1 MDLRFLVWPIAV
13 VALLVAC
20 DRAPQSPS
28 PPPGPPPGP
37 QVEPTVVSL
46 SMEGPQVVPI
56 GETVQYTLLA
66 RLSNGSSRDVTTEAT
81 WSALPATRVTV
92 AGPGLVT
99 GRDRGEAGIH
109 AQFKDRFANKSAAV
123 VPAGTL
129 PLFGKVREAGVPV
142 PYGWL
147 VSARVDVVAGIGTGL
162 TTFTNGSGDYRLFGV
177 AGEITLRA
185 TKAGYQPTDRV
196 VNVADYQGADA
207 IVELP
212 LAMPRV
218 DLSGTYTLTI
228 TAAETCGT
236 GLGEGQL
243 PADAKVRT
251 RIVVVRQQGPNLSA
265 TFGDDTGYFLGHVHP
280 TQADI
285 FMGWTEEGWPGFVER
300 MSPTQFIGVIGGVA
314 ISPVT
319 PNRVAGLLNG
329 SILVSDP
336 STDWWPPAASC
347 VSTRHQFVM
356 SR

>member
-109 AQFKDRFANKSAAV
+109 AQFNDFYASKSAAV

-129 PLFGKVREAGVPV
+129 ALFGKVREAGVP
-142 PYGWL
+142 YGWL
-147 VSARVDVVAGIGTGL
+147 GSAQVDVAAGIGAGL
-162 TTFTNGSGDYRLFGV
+162 STFTNLSGDYRLYGV
-177 AGEITLRA
+177 AGEITLRV
-185 TKAGYQPTDRV
+185 TKTGYQPTDRV
-196 VNVADYQGADA
+196 VNVADYQGGDA

-228 TAAETCGT
+228 TAAEACGT
-236 GLGEGQL
+236 GLGEGHL
-243 PADAKVRT
+243 PADGKVRT
-251 RIVVVRQQGPNLSA
+251 YAVVVRQEGPTLWA
-265 TFGDDTGYFLGHVHP
+265 TLGEGAGYFLGHVYP
-280 TQADI
+280 TQADF

-314 ISPVT
+314 ISSVT
-319 PNRVAGLLNG
+319 PNRVSGLLNG

-336 STDWWPPAASC
+336 STDWWPPIASC